1 MSVGGL
7 SAPLPNPESG
17 LVRSSIEL
25 SNVRRRRRLAPAT
38 SPGHPRQRRRVTRHG
53 ASAPPIGDD
62 IFVDIALDDVAN
74 LNSDVRAH
82 HSLSPSSPS
91 PGLGIRRAASRQA
104 RPAGIADAAS
114 YARSPFSTTRIQQHR
129 ST

>member
-7 SAPLPNPESG
+7 PAPIPPNPESG

-53 ASAPPIGDD
+53 PTPPIGD
-62 IFVDIALDDVAN
+62 FVDIALDDVPN
-74 LNSDVRAH
+74 LNSDVARI
-82 HSLSPSSPS
+82 
-91 PGLGIRRAASRQA
+91 IR
-104 RPAGIADAAS
+104 
-114 YARSPFSTTRIQQHR
+114 
-129 ST
+129 